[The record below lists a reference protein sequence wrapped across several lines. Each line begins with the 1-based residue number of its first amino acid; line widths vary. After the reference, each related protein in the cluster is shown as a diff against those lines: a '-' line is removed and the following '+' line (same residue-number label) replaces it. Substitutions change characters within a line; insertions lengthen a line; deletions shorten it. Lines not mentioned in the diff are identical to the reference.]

1 MIDVVIDVD
10 LTRALTLTGYIVV
23 AIAAVAIEVA
33 SRRGIGRLETLGDT
47 IASAMGDRTVRIAV
61 VATWWW
67 IGWHFLAD
75 PTRSYGL

>member
-1 MIDVVIDVD
+1 MIDVVIDVE
-10 LTRALTLTGYIVV
+10 LTRAITIAGYVAVIVA
-23 AIAAVAIEVA
+23 AIAVDVAA
-33 SRRGIGRLETLGDT
+33 RRGVGRLEPLSDT
-47 IASAMGDRTVRIAV
+47 IAAAMSDRTIRIAV

>member
-1 MIDVVIDVD
+1 MIDIVIDVD
-10 LTRALTLTGYIVV
+10 LTRALTIAGYVLVV
-23 AIAAVAIEVA
+23 LAAIGIDVAA
-33 SRRGIGRLETLGDT
+33 RRGVGQVETLGDT
-47 IASAMGDRTVRIAV
+47 IAAAMGDRTIRIAL

>member
-1 MIDVVIDVD
+1 MIDVE
-10 LTRALTLTGYIVV
+10 LTRAITIAGYVAVIVA
-23 AIAAVAIEVA
+23 AITIDVTA
-33 SRRGIGRLETLGDT
+33 RRGVGQLETLGDT
-47 IASAMGDRTVRIAV
+47 IAAAMGDRTVRIAV

>member
-1 MIDVVIDVD
+1 MIDVE
-10 LTRALTLTGYIVV
+10 LTRAITIAGYVAVVV
-23 AIAAVAIEVA
+23 AALAIDVTA
-33 SRRGIGRLETLGDT
+33 RRGSRQLETLGDT
-47 IASAMGDRTVRIAV
+47 IAAAMGDRTVRIAV

>member
-1 MIDVVIDVD
+1 MIDVVIDVE
-10 LTRALTLTGYIVV
+10 LTRALTIGGYALVV
-23 AIAAVAIEVA
+23 LAAIGIDVAA
-33 SRRGIGRLETLGDT
+33 RRGIGQVETLGDT
-47 IASAMGDRTVRIAV
+47 IAASMGDRTVRIAL

>member
-1 MIDVVIDVD
+1 MIDVVIDVE
-10 LTRALTLTGYIVV
+10 LTRAVTIAGYLAVV
-23 AIAAVAIEVA
+23 VAAVAIDVA
-33 SRRGIGRLETLGDT
+33 ARRGVGRLEPLGDT
-47 IASAMGDRTVRIAV
+47 IAAAMGDRTIRIAV

>member
-1 MIDVVIDVD
+1 MIDVVIDVG
-10 LTRALTLTGYIVV
+10 LTRAITIAGYIVM
-23 AIAAVAIEVA
+23 IMAAVAIDVA
-33 SRRGIGRLETLGDT
+33 ARRGVGQLETLGDT
-47 IASAMGDRTVRIAV
+47 IRAAMGDRTVRIAI

>member
-1 MIDVVIDVD
+1 MIDVVIDVE
-10 LTRALTLTGYIVV
+10 LTRALTIAGYALVV
-23 AIAAVAIEVA
+23 LAAIALDVAA
-33 SRRGIGRLETLGDT
+33 RRGAGSFETLGDT
-47 IASAMGDRTVRIAV
+47 VAAAMSDRTIRVAL